1 MSDEPDRKTGGR
13 LGGTRPGGTVDPTRP
28 PSRVDP
34 GKRRLDR
41 PVSVALAMRDPVER
55 STLAKALIQARC
67 TVTMINS
74 PEEAASA
81 DLADAEVL
89 VADFDAPDVF
99 KIVEVIR
106 RTREDLPALAWTSR
120 RAIVERG
127 LSVMG
132 FERAEALDRTARIPE
147 LVEAVQRLAGA

>member
-41 PVSVALAMRDPVER
+41 VVSVALAMRDPVER
-55 STLAKALIQARC
+55 ASLARALIQARC

-74 PEEAASA
+74 AEDAAGA
-81 DLADAEVL
+81 DLTEAQVL

-99 KIVEVIR
+99 KIVEAIR

-132 FERAEALDRTARIPE
+132 FDRAEVLDRTARISE